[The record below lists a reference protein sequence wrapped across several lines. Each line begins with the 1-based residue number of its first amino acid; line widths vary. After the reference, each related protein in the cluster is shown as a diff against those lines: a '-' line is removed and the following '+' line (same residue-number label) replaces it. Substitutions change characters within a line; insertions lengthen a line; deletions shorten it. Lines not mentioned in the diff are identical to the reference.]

1 MRSSSHLPYS
11 KVMFVQPIKEAV
23 TGGNNTDILFENVV
37 TDILDTRRAVTVHI
51 TSSRNSS
58 LIEFIRE
65 KLLMKRIFMTLL

>member
-1 MRSSSHLPYS
+1 MRASSHLPYS

-23 TGGNNTDILFENVV
+23 TGGNYIDIFLENAV

>member
-1 MRSSSHLPYS
+1 MRSSPHLPYS

-23 TGGNNTDILFENVV
+23 TGENYTDILFENVV